1 MPFGGLLTAGLIG
14 AGGSIISG
22 IFGSS
27 AATKAAQAQVAQE
40 QKALDFQEQEYSDQK
55 ANQAPFIQAGQSS
68 LATLMADLSNGTFGA
83 GSLGP
88 APVFNAPTLQD
99 ARNTPGYQFTQEQGE
114 QGIERGAAAAGGAV
128 TGGTLKALTA
138 YDSNLADTTYNQI
151 FNNALSSYGAA
162 LNTYS
167 ATANAQQQE
176 FNQIAAP
183 ISVGES
189 AAANAG
195 ATGAQA
201 ATTIGN
207 TLGSIG
213 QSQASGII
221 GSTNAIT
228 NAISGVTGAV
238 GGAANQNAQNNFLA
252 QLFQSQGQGG
262 YTGPNNYGTGTPT
275 LMYQG
280 APYVAPSATPS
291 TFDPS
296 FEEFG

>member
-14 AGGSIISG
+14 AGGSIISS
-22 IFGSS
+22 IFGSN
-27 AATKAAQAQVAQE
+27 AATKASQAQVAE
-40 QKALDFQEQEYSDQK
+40 EEKALQFQQQEYSDQK
-55 ANQAPFIQAGQSS
+55 ANQAPFIQGGQSS

-88 APVFNAPTLQD
+88 VPTFTAPTLAD

-162 LNTYS
+162 LSSYQTKGQ
-167 ATANAQQQE
+167 AQQQA
-176 FNQIAAP
+176 FNQLFAP
-183 ISVGES
+183 VQLGES

-201 ATTIGN
+201 ASTIGN
-207 TLGSIG
+207 TLGQIG
-213 QSQASGII
+213 NAQASGIV

-228 NAISGVTGAV
+228 GGITNATGAISNGIQT
-238 GGAANQNAQNNFLA
+238 QNFLA
-252 QLFQSQGQGG
+252 QLNAGQGNQNPNG
-262 YTGPNNYGTGTPT
+262 FGPITADNPTINPITG
-275 LMYQG
+275 
-280 APYVAPSATPS
+280 
-291 TFDPS
+291 
-296 FEEFG
+296 EETWP